1 MALLAACGRAAR
13 LPALPAGS
21 SVLAFGDSVTF
32 GTGAAPGEDW
42 PSRLAAMTRW
52 TMVNAG
58 IPGDT
63 AEAAKGRLQALLE
76 EHQPVLVIVELGGND
91 FLHRRPSSAVKDDL
105 REIVRAIKAAR
116 AQVVLVAVPEASLL
130 GVVTRKP
137 SDAAIYAELGSEEG
151 VPVVDAVFS
160 EVLGRAELRAD
171 AIHPNADGYRQMA
184 EGIFQRLKNL
194 GLAPR
199 AIA

>member
-1 MALLAACGRAAR
+1 MACGRVVKLRAV
-13 LPALPAGS
+13 PSGS
-21 SVLAFGDSVTF
+21 VVLAFGDSVTF

-42 PSRLAAMTRW
+42 PSRLAAMTQW
-52 TMVNAG
+52 SEVNAG

-63 AEAAKGRLQALLE
+63 AEAAKGRLQALLDD
-76 EHQPVLVIVELGGND
+76 HQPALVIVELGGND
-91 FLHRRPSSAVKDDL
+91 FLRRRSSSAVKSDL
-105 REIVRAIKAAR
+105 REIVRAIKAAGIS
-116 AQVVLVAVPEASLL
+116 VVLVAVPEPSLL

-160 EVLGRAELRAD
+160 DVLSRAELRAD

-184 EGIFQRLKNL
+184 EGIFQRLTKL
-194 GLAPR
+194 GLVPAR
-199 AIA
+199 